1 MTSDVRQ
8 QEVRSCGYKRSIYN
22 GEGKTK
28 DRSTLVNTID
38 NLFCSFI
45 INVGA
50 NIASSCHRLAR
61 YLNSQK
67 YCSLSIFIRQPGGGG
82 EAN

>member
-28 DRSTLVNTID
+28 DKSTLVNTID

-45 INVGA
+45 INDDVNTA
-50 NIASSCHRLAR
+50 LRHLAIK
-61 YLNSQK
+61 LK
-67 YCSLSIFIRQPGGGG
+67 TLHCVILLSK
-82 EAN
+82 